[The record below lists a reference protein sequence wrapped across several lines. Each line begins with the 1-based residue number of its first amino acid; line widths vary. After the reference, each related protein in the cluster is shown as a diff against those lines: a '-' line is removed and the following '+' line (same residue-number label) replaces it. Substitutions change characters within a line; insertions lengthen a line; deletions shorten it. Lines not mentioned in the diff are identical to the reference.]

1 MQSTKFVDQLRRNR
15 VLMILSAAFM
25 AIIGFGLSFF
35 PHEVLG
41 MHNSAV
47 DNATVLLL
55 QMAGAVYLG
64 FAMLNWMAR
73 GILIGGI
80 YARPVAVG
88 NFLHFTMVAI
98 TLTKA
103 AIAFAV
109 LPLAISAAVFS
120 VFAFWFGLM
129 MFKPPPLPA

>member
-1 MQSTKFVDQLRRNR
+1 MHSRI
-15 VLMILSAAFM
+15 LMISSAALMAVIGLAMSFM
-25 AIIGFGLSFF
+25 
-35 PHEVLG
+35 PQEVLG
-41 MHNSAV
+41 LHGSTP

-80 YARPVAVG
+80 YARPVALG
-88 NFLHFTMVAI
+88 NFLHFMMVAI

-103 AIAFAV
+103 AAAFAV

-120 VFAFWFGLM
+120 VFAIWFGAVL
-129 MFKPPPLPA
+129 FKPPLARD

>member
-1 MQSTKFVDQLRRNR
+1 MHTKI
-15 VLMILSAAFM
+15 LMISSAALMAVIGLAMSFM
-25 AIIGFGLSFF
+25 

-41 MHNSAV
+41 MHGSV
-47 DNATVLLL
+47 PDNATLLL
-55 QMAGAVYLG
+55 VQMAGAVYLG

-80 YARPVAVG
+80 YAKPVAVG

-98 TLTKA
+98 TLIKA

-120 VFAFWFGLM
+120 LFAIWFGLV
-129 MFKPPPLPA
+129 MFKPPV

>member
-1 MQSTKFVDQLRRNR
+1 MHG
-15 VLMILSAAFM
+15 SA
-25 AIIGFGLSFF
+25 
-35 PHEVLG
+35 P
-41 MHNSAV
+41 
-47 DNATVLLL
+47 DNATVLLV

-80 YARPVAVG
+80 YARPVALG
-88 NFLHFTMVAI
+88 NFLHFVMVAI

-120 VFAFWFGLM
+120 GFGIWFGLVL
-129 MFKPPPLPA
+129 FKPPLTPA

>member
-1 MQSTKFVDQLRRNR
+1 MHTKI
-15 VLMILSAAFM
+15 LMISSAALM
-25 AIIGFGLSFF
+25 AVIGLGLSFM
-35 PHEVLG
+35 PQEVLG
-41 MHNSAV
+41 MHGSVA
-47 DNATVLLL
+47 DNATVLLV

-80 YARPVAVG
+80 YARPVALG
-88 NFLHFTMVAI
+88 NFLHFVMVAI

-120 VFAFWFGLM
+120 GFAIWFGLVL
-129 MFKPPPLPA
+129 FKPPV